1 MGYMD
6 NKILGGVMILLA
18 VLVGLLVYSFDVHIN
33 DQASASCSCTEIQNG
48 GVCPHQTS
56 SMWPIHLGIAIIGVI
71 GALGIYLV
79 VFDKSQKKIVS
90 FISEQKEEQT
100 SEEKFSIL
108 LKALSADEQKIVR
121 AVKEQD
127 GITQQT
133 LRIRTDMHKS
143 KLSILLDGLE
153 KKGLIKRV
161 PKGKTN
167 KVHLRIAL

>member
-1 MGYMD
+1 MD
-6 NKILGGVMILLA
+6 NKLLGGVMIILA
-18 VLVGLLVYSFDVHIN
+18 GLVSLLVYSFDVHIN
-33 DQASASCSCTEIQNG
+33 DQASSTCSCTELQNG
-48 GVCPHQTS
+48 GTCPHQTS

-90 FISEQKEEQT
+90 FISKQKEEQT
-100 SEEKFSIL
+100 SEEKFEIL
-108 LKALSADEQKIVR
+108 LKALSLDEQKIVK